1 MERYIWEKTLTDQ
14 HTMQTKKK
22 NCQNN
27 SALRKETESKPKCD
41 CSVKETEAIIDSFL
55 LAEGLLSPAC
65 EGTNKAD

>member
-1 MERYIWEKTLTDQ
+1 
-14 HTMQTKKK
+14 MQTKKK